1 MRMNDLYGQFS
12 QASRRYEIPMRNAED
27 AITKAQRQE
36 LKLSQ
41 EIATCLQ
48 KIASVQIDEN
58 PALDADLRRQIQ
70 LRGEEEQTLRQDLA
84 RTEAEIEHLSARA
97 NALAGQMESLERSL
111 AGSLEADPNHAQI
124 LKDLTT
130 ARDEDAQ
137 RAVQY
142 REILDEVDRKEPA
155 FKDNELMMYLVRVG
169 YGTDAY
175 ARRGL
180 FRYLDRWI
188 AGLCNFD
195 ANRPSQIMLA
205 DLRAANEEQ
214 RAGATS
220 VIPDLNRRLQ
230 LRRQELEEELGLPA
244 LRADLKAT
252 RAAVSTQK
260 DRANTLQ
267 DGLAAYRAKKDS
279 RYLQATEALAA
290 ILNNES
296 PDELVARV
304 RQTPSGEDDGSL
316 SVLFEHQHELDAVRV
331 RIPQLKAEYERT
343 RTQYQRAKELE
354 REVRSSGVVTKD
366 HDYRDVDVDALVTG
380 YVLGSL
386 SQIRVLDELEEH
398 KVPIPRVEY
407 DDTSSSWGGSLG
419 SSYSSG
425 RSTSSGSSSSRRSDD
440 SSWGSSSSGSDGF
453 STSSS
458 DGGGSYSTSDSF

>member
-1 MRMNDLYGQFS
+1 MRMNDLYGQFA

-27 AITKAQRQE
+27 AITKAQREE

-70 LRGEEEQTLRQDLA
+70 LRGEEERTLRQDLA
-84 RTEAEIEHLSARA
+84 RTEAEIEHLSART
-97 NALAGQMESLERSL
+97 NALAGQMENLERSL
-111 AGSLEADPNHAQI
+111 AVSLEADPIHAQI

-130 ARDEDAQ
+130 ARDEQAQ
-137 RAVQY
+137 LEVQY
-142 REILDEVDRKEPA
+142 REIRDEVDRKEPA
-155 FKDNELMMYLVRVG
+155 FKDNELMTYLVRVG
-169 YGTDAY
+169 YGTNAY
-175 ARRGL
+175 GRRGL
-180 FRYLDRWI
+180 VRYLDRWI

-195 ANRPSQIMLA
+195 ANRPSQTMLA
-205 DLRAANEEQ
+205 DLRAANEGR
-214 RAGATS
+214 RAGSTS

-244 LRADLKAT
+244 LRADLT
-252 RAAVSTQK
+252 DIRADVATQK

-267 DGLAAYRAKKDS
+267 DGLAAYRAKKDT
-279 RYLQATEALAA
+279 RYRQATEALAA

-343 RTQYQRAKELE
+343 RAQYQRAKELE
-354 REVRSSGVVTKD
+354 REVRGSGVVTKD

-398 KVPIPRVEY
+398 KVRIPRVQY
-407 DDTSSSWGGSLG
+407 DDTSSSWGGSSG

-425 RSTSSGSSSSRRSDD
+425 SSTSSGSSSSRRSDD
-440 SSWGSSSSGSDGF
+440 SSWGSSSSGSGGF